1 MDKNGEGKIE
11 PASLTKMMTAYLLFE
26 ALKSGKLK
34 LTDSFPV
41 SERAWRMQGSKMY
54 VELGNNIKIE
64 DLLRGIVVQSGNDAC
79 IVVAEGMAGSEE
91 SFAERM
97 NAKAKEFGMT
107 GTHFVNSN
115 GWPDPDHY
123 TTARDLEV
131 LARHLIAD
139 YPEYYHYFSELNFTY
154 HGIKQGNR
162 DPLLYKHVGADGIKT
177 GHAEGPGYS
186 LVSSGVQNGRRIIMV
201 VQGLDSKQSRSDEA
215 LELYQWAFRNFDN
228 YKLAKAEAPLVAAPV
243 WLGAEETVALGPKT
257 DLVLTLPRGRARP
270 DQGDGGLRRSAG
282 GARSPPGRR
291 WASSISRRRAWRRWM
306 CRWSP
311 PWRSSGWAPSAACW
325 PPPNICFGAE
335 TAFWLSAAD
344 SSPSKAARGPANRPR
359 PAGSRPP
366 CAPRGSRSSR
376 PASPAA
382 PPARRKFAA
391 CSPPARRGAG
401 RPWRRPC
408 CITPPAP
415 TISAARSGRRWPPAA
430 GSCRIASP
438 IPPWPIRAMAR
449 VSTAA
454 SSRRSAPR

>member
-1 MDKNGEGKIE
+1 MKHHPLGLSLIIAFAWAVVAVPLLAARAADIQTTAETLYITDYQTGAVLMDKNGEGKIE

-97 NAKAKEFGMT
+97 NVKAKAFGMT

-186 LVSSGVQNGRRIIMV
+186 LVSSGAQNGRRIIMV

-215 LELYQWAFRNFDN
+215 LELYLWAFRNFDN

-257 DLVLTLPRGRARP
+257 DLVLTLPR
-270 DQGDGGLRRSAG
+270 D
-282 GARSPPGRR
+282 
-291 WASSISRRRAWRRWM
+291 
-306 CRWSP
+306 
-311 PWRSSGWAPSAACW
+311 
-325 PPPNICFGAE
+325 
-335 TAFWLSAAD
+335 
-344 SSPSKAARGPANRPR
+344 ARGQIKATAVFDGPL
-359 PAGSRPP
+359 
-366 CAPRGSRSSR
+366 
-376 PASPAA
+376 AA
-382 PPARRKFAA
+382 PL
-391 CSPPARRGAG
+391 
-401 RPWRRPC
+401 
-408 CITPPAP
+408 
-415 TISAARSGRRWPPAA
+415 AA
-430 GSCRIASP
+430 GQEVGKLHIVAP
-438 IPPWPIRAMAR
+438 GMAPVDVPLVTTVAVER
-449 VSTAA
+449 LGAFGRMLAA
-454 SSRRSAPR
+454 AKYLLRG